1 MKISILILIIFISH
15 NGNSQ
20 VREIPNINFEN
31 INQIQNDYIKL
42 LKLKDSNSLII
53 KISYKSGL
61 HRSSNSKFIVY
72 DNHGNVVLY
81 ETIDSKDSSNQLK
94 IRKLPL
100 KNTNQYLYW
109 EFLNRFNNTS
119 EFQIDKTKLNI
130 TQKTIDHGLKED
142 KLIEET
148 VISDGHSVTFEITQ
162 YNKNTIYSSY
172 SPEEY
177 IKMKYP
183 GMEERQKLLNLIKTL
198 EELLKNN

>member
-53 KISYKSGL
+53 KISHKSGW

-72 DNHGNVVLY
+72 DTHGNVVLY
-81 ETIDSKDSSNQLK
+81 ETIDSKDTSNQLK

-100 KNTNQYLYW
+100 KNNKQYLYW

-119 EFQIDKTKLNI
+119 EFQIDKTKLNN
-130 TQKTIDHGLKED
+130 TQKTIDNGMIDD

-148 VISDGHSVTFEITQ
+148 IISDGHSVTFEITQ
-162 YNKNTIYSSY
+162 HNKNTIYSSY

>member
-1 MKISILILIIFISH
+1 MKISIVILIIFISH

-53 KISYKSGL
+53 KISYMSGW

-72 DNHGNVVLY
+72 DTHGNVVLY
-81 ETIDSKDSSNQLK
+81 ETIDSKDSSNQLN

-100 KNTNQYLYW
+100 KNNKQNLYW
-109 EFLNRFNNTS
+109 DFLNRFNNTF

-130 TQKTIDHGLKED
+130 TQKTIDNGMNEV

-148 VISDGHSVTFEITQ
+148 VISDGHSITFEITQ

-183 GMEERQKLLNLIKTL
+183 GMEERQKLLNLINTL
-198 EELLKNN
+198 EELIKNN

>member
-1 MKISILILIIFISH
+1 MKSSILIILFLIVHS
-15 NGNSQ
+15 GNSQ

-31 INQIQNDYIKL
+31 INQNQNDYIKL

-53 KISYKSGL
+53 KITYGSGW

-81 ETIDSKDSSNQLK
+81 ETINSEGSSNKLK
-94 IRKLPL
+94 IRKLSL
-100 KNTNQYLYW
+100 KNSKQYLYW
-109 EFLNRFNNTS
+109 EFINRFNNAS
-119 EFQIDKTKLNI
+119 EYQIDKSKLNI
-130 TQKTIDHGLKED
+130 TQRTINNGKIED

-148 VISDGHSVTFEITQ
+148 VISDGHSITFEITQ
-162 YNKNTIYSSY
+162 YNKNTIYASN

-183 GMEERQKLLNLIKTL
+183 GMEERQKLMNLIKTL
-198 EELLKNN
+198 EELLKNH

>member
-53 KISYKSGL
+53 KISYMSGW

-72 DNHGNVVLY
+72 DTHGNVVLY
-81 ETIDSKDSSNQLK
+81 ETIDSKHSSKKLK
-94 IRKLPL
+94 IRKLPI
-100 KNTNQYLYW
+100 KNSNQNLYW
-109 EFLNRFNNTS
+109 EFLKRFNNTS

-130 TQKTIDHGLKED
+130 TQRIIENGMNKD

-148 VISDGHSVTFEITQ
+148 VISDGHSITFEITQ

-183 GMEERQKLLNLIKTL
+183 GMEERQKLLNLINTL
-198 EELLKNN
+198 EELIKNN

>member
-1 MKISILILIIFISH
+1 MKISILILIIFISN

-20 VREIPNINFEN
+20 VRKIPNINFEN

-53 KISYKSGL
+53 KISYKSIW
-61 HRSSNSKFIVY
+61 HRSFNSKFIVY
-72 DNHGNVVLY
+72 DTHGHVVLY
-81 ETIDSKDSSNQLK
+81 ETIDSKDSSNKLK

-100 KNTNQYLYW
+100 KNSKEYLYW
-109 EFLNRFNNTS
+109 DFLNRFNNTR

-130 TQKTIDHGLKED
+130 TKKTIDNGMIED

-148 VISDGHSVTFEITQ
+148 IISDGHSITFEITQ
-162 YNKNTIYSSY
+162 FNKNTLYSSY

-183 GMEERQKLLNLIKTL
+183 GMEERQKLLNLINTL